1 MDEDSSS
8 GGHLLADAVEAAAF
22 FDEVEAVNA
31 YDLTVG
37 KKASDEG
44 ESRLIVFLGKSRNED
59 SPLDDEEIDVAGG

>member
-1 MDEDSSS
+1 M
-8 GGHLLADAVEAAAF
+8 EAAAF